1 MKYIILLLA
10 SFVLAS
16 CTNKNTE
23 ETRSKYSDI
32 TIHQQGQSLDEDDVI
47 TRACSEFVLSKNSVY
62 DFFHQSQVISEIE
75 LHNEHDILPCY
86 SEGTLML
93 DDKPYSWRIRAGGT
107 GVLSNNDEVINKTCS
122 EKACSNIPNLH

>member
-1 MKYIILLLA
+1 MKYIILLLT

-16 CTNKNTE
+16 CTSKNTE
-23 ETRSKYSDI
+23 QTSKYSDI
-32 TIHQQGQSLDEDDVI
+32 IIHKQGQSLDDDDVI
-47 TRACSEFVLSKNSVY
+47 TRACADFVLSKNSVY
-62 DFFHQSQVISEIE
+62 HFFNQSQVISEIL

-86 SEGTLML
+86 SEGTLIL

-107 GVLSNNDEVINKTCS
+107 GVLSSNDEVINKACS